1 MFKPSETTDHTS
13 PTHEPA
19 PATAS
24 RPWQVEVSELLA
36 RAAGLCADQGADL
49 DAFMKGAWSAY
60 MAARPGLRE
69 HLEEMQLR
77 TQLEQLRSAGK
88 LGLA

>member
-1 MFKPSETTDHTS
+1 MFKPTETTDHTS
-13 PTHEPA
+13 PTHEPI

-24 RPWQVEVSELLA
+24 RPWQVEVSDLLA
-36 RAAGLCADQGADL
+36 RAAGLCAEQGADL

-77 TQLEQLRSAGK
+77 TQLDQLRSAGK
-88 LGLA
+88 LGRA

>member
-13 PTHEPA
+13 PTHELS

-24 RPWQVEVSELLA
+24 RPWQVEVSDLLA

-69 HLEEMQLR
+69 HLEELQLR
-77 TQLEQLRSAGK
+77 TQLEQLRSTGK

>member
-1 MFKPSETTDHTS
+1 MFKPTD
-13 PTHEPA
+13 PTDTQPA
-19 PATAS
+19 AEATAVAPS

-36 RAAGLCADQGADL
+36 QAAALCVEQGADL

-69 HLEEMQLR
+69 HLEEVQLR
-77 TQLEQLRSAGK
+77 AQLAQLRAAGK
-88 LGLA
+88 LGEA